1 MGKLLIVSENKESIH
16 RWLHV
21 LEPLYAMTWFEQI
34 DLLFSDLS
42 QYDDETVLVVDIA
55 LINKPYSLPDLCDQI
70 NKVIVIGDEVT
81 ADQQVQLIFDG
92 ASGYSD
98 KFIDRPLIKRAIESV
113 LNNEIWLERQLI
125 PQVLKGIVAKQY
137 TSIST
142 DKLDRESYKT
152 LSNLTRREIEVVE
165 HIYNGEDN
173 LTISNTLHISIR
185 TVKAHLTAIF
195 RKLNVQDRF
204 QLVVYLKNLHIGHIS
219 KESERESL
227 SHLD

>member
-1 MGKLLIVSENKESIH
+1 MIKLIIVSESKESIH

-21 LEPLYAMTWFEQI
+21 LEPLYSMTWFENI
-34 DLLFSDLS
+34 DRISPDLS
-42 QYDDETVLVVDIA
+42 QYNDDTVLVVDIE
-55 LINKPYSLPDLCDQI
+55 LITEQYPLSDLCDQI
-70 NKVIVIGDEVT
+70 KHVLVVGEDVSATE
-81 ADQQVQLIFDG
+81 QVQLIFEG

-98 KFIDRPLIKRAIESV
+98 KSIDRPLIKRAIDCV

-125 PQVLKGIVAKQY
+125 PQVLQGIVANQY
-137 TSIST
+137 ASIST

-152 LSNLTRREIEVVE
+152 LSNLTQREIEVVE

-173 LTISNTLHISIR
+173 LTISNTLHISVR

-219 KESERESL
+219 KESERESMPP
-227 SHLD
+227 LD